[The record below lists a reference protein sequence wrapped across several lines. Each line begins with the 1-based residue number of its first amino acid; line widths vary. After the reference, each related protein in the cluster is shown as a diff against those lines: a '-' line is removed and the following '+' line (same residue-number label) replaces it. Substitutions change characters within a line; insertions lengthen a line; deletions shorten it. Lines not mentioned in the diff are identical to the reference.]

1 MRRLVT
7 AMGAYELEA
16 KGNAGTP
23 DADLRLAMEEA
34 LTHLPLEQRS
44 ILDLIYRRGM
54 TFAETARAL
63 DLPRGTVKSRVHA
76 ALLTLRDLFQRS
88 NPS

>member
-1 MRRLVT
+1 
-7 AMGAYELEA
+7 MGAHALEA
-16 KGNAGTP
+16 KANARMP
-23 DADLRLAMEEA
+23 DADLRLAVEEA
-34 LTHLPLEQRS
+34 LTRLPLGQRS
-44 ILDLIYRRGM
+44 VLDLIYRRGM

-76 ALLTLRDLFQRS
+76 ALLTLRDLFERS